1 MMRQRAI
8 GQLLVSEVG
17 FGCATISVRDVP
29 DDAGGARALQA
40 ALDAGV
46 TFFDTA
52 DVYNPPG
59 RGAGHSELLLRQ
71 VLSLRGAVREG
82 VVIATKGGKYWTSDR
97 EVRVDASP
105 RSLRRACE
113 ASLRRL
119 GLDIL
124 PLYFLHE
131 PDPAVPFADSVGAL
145 AELRAEG
152 LVRHVGVSNVDLAQ
166 LEQARSIVEVA
177 AVENQYSLTQR
188 LSDPLVERCAQ
199 LGIAFL
205 PWGSLKGIRDPA
217 SLGAAARVRAVASGR
232 GVTPEQVV
240 IAWLLARSPTVIP
253 IPGSRRPET
262 ILDSVGG
269 AILELDGDER
279 RVLDATTVPD
289 ELQQ

>member
-1 MMRQRAI
+1 MRQRVL
-8 GQLLVSEVG
+8 GQLSVGEVG
-17 FGCATISVRDVP
+17 FGCAAISVRDMP
-29 DDAGGARALQA
+29 DEAGGARALRA

-46 TFFDTA
+46 TLFDTA

-82 VVIATKGGKYWTSDR
+82 VVIATKGGKYWTSDH
-97 EVRVDASP
+97 EVRVNGSP
-105 RSLRRACE
+105 RALRRACK

-119 GLDIL
+119 GLDAL

-131 PDPAVPFADSVGAL
+131 PDPTVPFADSVGAL

-152 LVRHVGVSNVDLAQ
+152 LICHVGVSNVDLAQ

-177 AVENQYSLTQR
+177 AVENEYSLTQR
-188 LSDPLVERCAQ
+188 LSDPVVERCAQ

-217 SLGAAARVRAVASGR
+217 SMGAAVRVRTVASRR

-240 IAWLLARSPTVIP
+240 IAWLLARSPTIIP

-262 ILDSVGG
+262 ILDSVAG
-269 AILELDGDER
+269 ATLELDGDER
-279 RVLDATTVPD
+279 RILDTTTVSD
-289 ELQQ
+289 EFE